1 MRKIIVAALVAFAF
15 LFTSSSV
22 FAQDKEVKKDVKKE
36 TVKVEEKKDVKMD
49 MSNCASKEEKK
60 GCCEHKCSKT
70 ESKDDKGCE
79 KDSK

>member
-1 MRKIIVAALVAFAF
+1 MRKIIVTVLITFAF

-49 MSNCASKEEKK
+49 KSHCTPKEEKK
-60 GCCEHKCSKT
+60 GCCENKCGGK
-70 ESKDDKGCE
+70 EDKE
-79 KDSK
+79 ETK